1 MTTPKALEIKL
12 EVAPKSLH
20 ILEKIPLIHSLRG
33 IQARHRSLGLFRYP
47 QAQAPQK
54 GLLLRVHSI
63 GHRYTQTIKA
73 GGNSRLFEREEWE
86 AQFGGAQPDLRR

>member
-12 EVAPKSLH
+12 EVALKACISLRKSPLSIASERHPSAPPKSPS
-20 ILEKIPLIHSLRG
+20 I
-33 IQARHRSLGLFRYP
+33 
-47 QAQAPQK
+47 
-54 GLLLRVHSI
+54 LLLRVHRI

-73 GGNSRLFEREEWE
+73 SGNSRLFEREEWE